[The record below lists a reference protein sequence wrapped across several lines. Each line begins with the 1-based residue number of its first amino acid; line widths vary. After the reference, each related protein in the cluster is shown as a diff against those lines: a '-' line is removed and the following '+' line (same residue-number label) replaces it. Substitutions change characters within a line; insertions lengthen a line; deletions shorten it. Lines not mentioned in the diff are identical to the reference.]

1 MRLAA
6 LYTGFIACLILNSAC
21 GKHHKK
27 EEKVEVQTVQKSAVE
42 TTTEVTEEEITEVIE
57 TETATEWREYF
68 LNNYESWRSCE
79 KQSDELRV
87 IVKECFTKVVSGHT
101 FWEKLT
107 KNSQYVEFVAAAT
120 GYTGSCT
127 EISKV
132 KSHCLSIATSK
143 PRLLA
148 LAFKSISKHVKNSNS
163 KLKVCELAK
172 KRYKIGEKEIAV
184 KKSWKINAIQQ
195 FINYQSSENLGK
207 KTTEKVLNCLKYDE
221 QYFNKLLEKKIYAE
235 YLGCATDFKGNI
247 KHVQELKSHLM
258 SVAHNKPQLAA
269 LALKY
274 LCKNLKN
281 PKVPLTIS
289 KTAVKIY
296 GIKEKTITKV
306 DWKTKLITEYY
317 SYKSTQKYKEQDQI
331 LRVKSILNF
340 DADGCTVL
348 DLLLKRKEYRKFFA
362 ESIGY
367 EYKEA
372 SFDEK
377 HFREYVATYAEVNPT
392 LLSLSF
398 RSICKNLKDKQE
410 LKISHSAQKI
420 IEEIHKSNSNSKT
433 IKKTKKKTTKTTT
446 VTKTWEELLVKKFAV
461 IQSESDSSNEIN
473 SKIEEFI
480 SYNANGY
487 SCLEK
492 ILKTESYA
500 EYLAYTTAF
509 KGKCTDTKSLTHHIK
524 TVAKNK
530 PRLLASCLKY
540 VGKNIE
546 NSQEKLVV
554 SRVAIKNG
562 VVKKEF
568 NVKKCWK
575 KRVTELFISW
585 NSESCESSELKQKL
599 VECFK
604 YDTASFENVLQK
616 KEYLEYFAAS
626 TGYKGKKDVTSVK
639 TYFSELCSS
648 KPRLVALSLKY
659 FSKHL
664 QNKNEKLVISQT
676 AIKKYHIEEKEI
688 VKTDWTSYA
697 CQAFTNI
704 DYKNEKAHNLRAKCE
719 KLVSENDGVYLKKIV
734 CRSVYA
740 EYLAKMTDYKGD
752 VKKTEEFI
760 HHIKQQIEKQPRRV
774 SCAFSYITKNQKD
787 SSSKLVIETFSESTS
802 ETSTKKTESTAGW
815 TTYAFKAFS
824 DLDYKN
830 EKAHNLKAKCKKL
843 VSENGGVYLKNVV
856 KNHEYAEYLCKMT
869 GYTGNTENTEEI
881 IKYINEQIDIQPR
894 EVSCA
899 FTHITKHQKDSS
911 SKLVIETFSES
922 TTESTA
928 SWTVYAYKAFSDL
941 DYKNEKA
948 HNLKAKCKKLVSENG
963 GVYLKNIVKNQKY
976 AEYLRKMTEYKG
988 DIKNHEEFINYI
1000 NQQIE
1005 KQPRRLSCAFTYIT
1019 KNQKNSSS
1027 KLTVETISETTQSN
1041 TNTSGSSCDVV
1052 TYLKQ
1057 FKDCTETTQSSELK
1071 SRCENFRVAQNGA
1084 ALHELLKNEEVVTF
1098 LKKITRYSG
1107 QDNITEFY
1115 NFLVNNFC
1123 NQRSR
1128 FAALAFKQIYF
1139 HLSSNAQLETPQYCK
1154 TFWEKE
1160 EKSTKRSSSSS
1171 GSKSTTS
1178 TKTVSKTV
1186 KEGLFKFSTVK
1197 SEIGEKTTA
1206 VTTCNSFIQHS
1217 YLDEILKNEEYARYL
1232 GVNLEYTDYKNI
1244 DGFKSYI
1251 RKTILVERPLA
1262 LALCLK
1268 KIYFNVNENQRLV
1281 TPSFVSS
1288 EYKISTTEYCKTSS
1302 YSETSSSSSKTT
1314 TSTGKSSS
1322 SSSSS
1327 SSESDED
1334 K

>member
-843 VSENGGVYLKNVV
+843 VSENGGVYLKN
-856 KNHEYAEYLCKMT
+856 
-869 GYTGNTENTEEI
+869 
-881 IKYINEQIDIQPR
+881 
-894 EVSCA
+894 
-899 FTHITKHQKDSS
+899 
-911 SKLVIETFSES
+911 
-922 TTESTA
+922 
-928 SWTVYAYKAFSDL
+928 
-941 DYKNEKA
+941 
-948 HNLKAKCKKLVSENG
+948 
-963 GVYLKNIVKNQKY
+963 IVKNQKY